1 MQSIFVVKVNPSK
14 GTVTVADAKLSSDD
28 FTVLGENATTSS
40 GERPTKIGWF
50 RLTDFFTDKQ
60 EELITKFS
68 AGTDVS
74 KDIKFGDKVDK
85 SDSDSLLYFVEAA

>member
-1 MQSIFVVKVNPSK
+1 MAIYVVKVNPNK
-14 GTVTVADAKLSSDD
+14 GTVTVADAKLTSDD
-28 FTVLGENATTSS
+28 FTVLGEDATTSS

-85 SDSDSLLYFVEAA
+85 DDADSLLYFVGAS

>member
-1 MQSIFVVKVNPSK
+1 MAIYVVKVNPSK
-14 GTVTVADAKLSSDD
+14 GTVTVADAKLASDD
-28 FTVLGENATTSS
+28 FTVLGEDATTSS

-50 RLTDFFTDKQ
+50 RLTEFFTDKQ
-60 EELITKFS
+60 EELIAKFS

-85 SDSDSLLYFVEAA
+85 KDADSLLYFVEAK

>member
-1 MQSIFVVKVNPSK
+1 MAIYVVKVNPSK
-14 GTVTVADAKLSSDD
+14 GTVTVADAKLASDD

-50 RLTDFFTDKQ
+50 RLTDFFSDKK
-60 EELITKFS
+60 EDLIAKFS

-85 SDSDSLLYFVEAA
+85 SDSDSLLYFVEAS

>member
-1 MQSIFVVKVNPSK
+1 M
-14 GTVTVADAKLSSDD
+14 ADAKLSSDD
-28 FTVLGENATTSS
+28 FTVLGESATTSS

-85 SDSDSLLYFVEAA
+85 DDADSLLYFVNAS

>member
-1 MQSIFVVKVNPSK
+1 MAIYVVKVNQEK
-14 GTVTVADAKLSSDD
+14 GTVTVADVQLASDD
-28 FTVLGENATTSS
+28 FTVLGEDATTSS

-74 KDIKFGDKVDK
+74 KDIKFGDKLDK
-85 SDSDSLLYFVEAA
+85 DDVDSLLYFVEAA

>member
-1 MQSIFVVKVNPSK
+1 MAIYVVKVNPNK

-28 FTVLGENATTSS
+28 FTVLGESATTSS

-74 KDIKFGDKVDK
+74 KDIKFGDKLDK
-85 SDSDSLLYFVEAA
+85 DDVDSLLYFVEAA

>member
-1 MQSIFVVKVNPSK
+1 MAIYVVKVNPSK

-50 RLTDFFTDKQ
+50 RLTDFFSDKK
-60 EELITKFS
+60 EDLIAKFS

-85 SDSDSLLYFVEAA
+85 SDSDSLLYFVEAS

>member
-1 MQSIFVVKVNPSK
+1 MAIYVVKVNPSK
-14 GTVTVADAKLSSDD
+14 GTVTVADAKLASDD

-60 EELITKFS
+60 EELLTKFS

-85 SDSDSLLYFVEAA
+85 SDSDSLLYFVEAS

>member
-1 MQSIFVVKVNPSK
+1 MAIYVVKVNPNK
-14 GTVTVADAKLSSDD
+14 GTVTVADAKLTSDD
-28 FTVLGENATTSS
+28 FTVLGEDATTSS

-74 KDIKFGDKVDK
+74 KDIKFGDKLDK
-85 SDSDSLLYFVEAA
+85 DDVDSLLYFVEAA

>member
-1 MQSIFVVKVNPSK
+1 MAIYVVKVNPGK

-28 FTVLGENATTSS
+28 FTVLGESATTSS

-68 AGTDVS
+68 AGTEVT

-85 SDSDSLLYFVEAA
+85 DDVDSLLYFVEAK

>member
-1 MQSIFVVKVNPSK
+1 MAIYVVKVNHSK
-14 GTVTVADAKLSSDD
+14 GTVTVADAKLASDD
-28 FTVLGENATTSS
+28 FTVLGEDATTSS

-50 RLTDFFTDKQ
+50 RLTDFFSDKK
-60 EELITKFS
+60 EGLIAKFS

-85 SDSDSLLYFVEAA
+85 SDSDSLLYFVEAN